1 MSSVNGYLLD
11 DTVYSFEL
19 KYVDQY
25 TEVVYASATRKN
37 EEPTAELEIIKVDS
51 ETGSIPQGDASLE
64 NALYKLYADEDIY
77 NVAKTVKYY
86 SKGDLVATR
95 TMDSKGNTEKIKD
108 IPLGRYKLKEEKS
121 SERILIGYTGIHY

>member
-19 KYVDQY
+19 TYADQY

-51 ETGSIPQGDASLE
+51 ETGAIPQGDASFE
-64 NALYKLYADEDIY
+64 NALYNLYADEDIY

-95 TMDSKGNTEKIKD
+95 TMDIEGLTEKITG
-108 IPLGRYKLKEEKS
+108 IPLGRYKLEEEKS
-121 SERILIGYTGIHY
+121 SERILIRYTRIYN